1 MLCVG
6 FKTGLDVA
14 GATLRKMHATSHA
27 TGAPPRVQ
35 RVEFLLFEERVR
47 KLPKMVRFLSSLPT
61 CSGVTSQRT
70 RQTQAVGK
78 EKLQVIKLARDCA
91 PSPGGAGQTVFR
103 FA

>member
-35 RVEFLLFEERVR
+35 RIEFLLFEERVR
-47 KLPKMVRFLSSLPT
+47 KLPKNGSLFVKSSDVQWRNLT
-61 CSGVTSQRT
+61 ENATDTGCR
-70 RQTQAVGK
+70 
-78 EKLQVIKLARDCA
+78 
-91 PSPGGAGQTVFR
+91 
-103 FA
+103 